1 MRNTIIRDLIGTL
14 VLAVLLFFLLRL
26 VVSNYTVISVSMQ
39 PGLYEGQRLLVS
51 KMSYAFD
58 EPDRGQIIVFKSP
71 VENKTLI
78 KRVIGLPGDVVEVK
92 EGKVYVNSIG
102 LIEPYVKFPPLYNM
116 PLTQVSPGEYFVMGD
131 NRNNSGDSHNG
142 WTVPR
147 KNIVGKAWIFTWPPD
162 KWGLVD
168 NYPLNNQVMAQED

>member
-1 MRNTIIRDLIGTL
+1 MRDTFVRDLIGTL
-14 VLAVLLFFLLRL
+14 VLAVLFFFLLRL
-26 VVSNYTVISVSMQ
+26 VVSSYTVINVSMQ
-39 PGLYEGQRLLVS
+39 PGLYESQRLLVS
-51 KMSYAFD
+51 KMSYTFD

-92 EGKVYVNSIG
+92 DGKVYVNSIG
-102 LIEPYVKFPPLYNM
+102 LIEPYVKSPPQYNM
-116 PLTQVSPGEYFVMGD
+116 PQTQVSHGEYFVMGD

-168 NYPLNNQVMAQED
+168 SYPLNNQVMAQED